1 MVQTTK
7 AATEPIEQMAS
18 EINPR
23 MQTSWKKKEDL
34 FKDVHAKKFED
45 LKALTHIRPATKEAK
60 EIMHMLYDMK
70 ESKKKK
76 EPLVIDE

>member
-1 MVQTTK
+1 
-7 AATEPIEQMAS
+7 
-18 EINPR
+18 
-23 MQTSWKKKEDL
+23 L
-34 FKDVHAKKFED
+34 FADVRAKKLKD
-45 LKALTHIRPATKEAK
+45 LQALTHIRPATKEAK